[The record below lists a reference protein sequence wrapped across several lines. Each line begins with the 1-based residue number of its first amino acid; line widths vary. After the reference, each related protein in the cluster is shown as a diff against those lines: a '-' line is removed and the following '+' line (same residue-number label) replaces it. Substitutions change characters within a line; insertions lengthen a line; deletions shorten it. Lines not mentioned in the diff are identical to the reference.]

1 MPSNAHTKAPDS
13 SESVE
18 DKTALRERDAEL
30 VRRAQAGELDA
41 FDELVTHYRASVYAM
56 IVNMIRNDADA
67 WDLAQDVF
75 VKAWRALPGFEARA
89 GFYTWLYR
97 ITHNTTYDWLRKK
110 KVRGDVEFDDGVALD
125 AEAGSVTSPRETPA
139 PDAKMEHRELGDR
152 IEQAI
157 ASLSE
162 DHRQVILLKEVEGLS
177 YQEMADVIGCSLGT
191 IMSRLFYARKSLQN
205 MLSDLHPCP

>member
-1 MPSNAHTKAPDS
+1 MPSNAHTKVPDS
-13 SESVE
+13 SESAE
-18 DKTALRERDAEL
+18 DKAALRERDAAL
-30 VRRAQAGELDA
+30 VSRAQAGDLGA

-89 GFYTWLYR
+89 GFFTWLYR
-97 ITHNTTYDWLRKK
+97 IAHNTTYDWLRKK

-125 AEAGSVTSPRETPA
+125 AEAGSVTAPRETTA
-139 PDAKMEHRELGDR
+139 PDAHLEHRELGDR

-157 ASLSE
+157 AALSD

>member
-1 MPSNAHTKAPDS
+1 MPSKDDTNGPDS
-13 SESVE
+13 SESAE
-18 DKTALRERDAEL
+18 DKAAIRERDAEL
-30 VRRAQAGELDA
+30 VRRARAGELEA
-41 FDELVTHYRASVYAM
+41 FDELVTHYRAAVYSM

-110 KVRGDVEFDDGVALD
+110 KVRGDIEFDDGIALD
-125 AEAGSVTSPRETPA
+125 AEAGSVTAPREVFA
-139 PDAKMEHRELGDR
+139 PDARMEHREIGNR
-152 IEQAI
+152 IERAI
-157 ASLSE
+157 ASLSD
-162 DHRQVILLKEVEGLS
+162 DHRQIILLKEVEGLS
-177 YQEMADVIGCSLGT
+177 YQEMAEVVGCSIGT

-205 MLSDLHPCP
+205 MLQDLHPSR

>member
-1 MPSNAHTKAPDS
+1 MASNEDTKVPVPSETA
-13 SESVE
+13 E
-18 DKTALRERDAEL
+18 DKAAIRERDAEL
-30 VRRAQAGELDA
+30 VRRAQAGELEA
-41 FDELVTHYRASVYAM
+41 FDELVTHYRAAVYSM

-97 ITHNTTYDWLRKK
+97 ITHNATYDWLRKK

-125 AEAGSVTSPRETPA
+125 AEAGSVTAPREAAT

-152 IEQAI
+152 IEEAI
-157 ASLSE
+157 AALSD

-177 YQEMADVIGCSLGT
+177 YQEMADAIGCSIGT
-191 IMSRLFYARKSLQN
+191 IMSRLFYARKSLQH
-205 MLSDLHPCP
+205 MLKDLHPCP

>member
-1 MPSNAHTKAPDS
+1 MPSNEDTKVPAPP
-13 SESVE
+13 ETAE
-18 DKTALRERDAEL
+18 DKAAIRERDAEL
-30 VRRAQAGELDA
+30 VRRAQAGELEA
-41 FDELVTHYRASVYAM
+41 FDELVTHYRAAVYSM

-75 VKAWRALPGFEARA
+75 VKAWRALSGFESRA

-125 AEAGSVTSPRETPA
+125 AEAGSVTAPRESATP
-139 PDAKMEHRELGDR
+139 DTRLEHRELGDR

-157 ASLSE
+157 AALSD

-177 YQEMADVIGCSLGT
+177 YQEMADVIGCSIGT
-191 IMSRLFYARKSLQN
+191 IMSRLFYARKSLQH
-205 MLSDLHPCP
+205 MLKDLHPCP